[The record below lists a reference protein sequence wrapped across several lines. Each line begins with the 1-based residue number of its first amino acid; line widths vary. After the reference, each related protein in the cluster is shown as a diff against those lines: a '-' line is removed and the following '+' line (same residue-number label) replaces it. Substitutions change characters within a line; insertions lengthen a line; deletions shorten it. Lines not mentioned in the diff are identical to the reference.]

1 MSRPR
6 ILLTRRWPAS
16 VEALLRDRYEL
27 HVDPDDRPLDPTAL
41 AEAMRA
47 FDIVCPTITDRIDAA
62 VLGDA
67 PRVRGLCNFGAGLDH
82 IDLDACRARG
92 VVVTNTPDVLT
103 DDTADLAITLA
114 LMTLRRAGEGERLL
128 RAGRWTGWTPTCLMG
143 ARLTGRTIGLIGFG
157 RIGRAV
163 ARRAHHGFGMTVLY
177 HSRTRADAAVEAA
190 TGARHVPLDALLE
203 AADIVSLHCPG
214 GAATRHL
221 VDAGRLARMRAD
233 AVLINTA
240 RGDVVDQAALI
251 DALSRGVIAGAGLDV
266 YDGEPAVPDALK
278 AMDNVVL
285 LPHLGSATIESRTA
299 MGMRAVENL
308 KAVLTGKAPRDQ
320 RA

>member
-6 ILLTRRWPAS
+6 ILLTRRWPDP

-27 HVDPDDRPLDPTAL
+27 HVDRDDRPLAPAAL

-47 FDIVCPTITDRIDAA
+47 FDIICPTITDRIGAA
-62 VLGDA
+62 VLGEA
-67 PRVRGLCNFGAGLDH
+67 PRVRALCNYGAGLDH
-82 IDLDACRARG
+82 VDLDACRARG
-92 VVVTNTPDVLT
+92 VIVTNTPDVLT

-128 RAGRWTGWTPTCLMG
+128 RAGRWTGWTPTYLMG
-143 ARLTGRTIGLIGFG
+143 GRLTGRTIGLIGFG
-157 RIGRAV
+157 RIGQAV

-190 TGARHVPLDALLE
+190 AGARHVPLDTLLE
-203 AADIVSLHCPG
+203 TADIVSLHCPG

-221 VDAGRLARMRAD
+221 VNADRLARMRAG

-251 DALSRGVIAGAGLDV
+251 DALSHGTIAGAGLDV
-266 YDGEPAVPDALK
+266 FDGEPAVPAALT
-278 AMDNVVL
+278 AMENVVL
-285 LPHLGSATIESRTA
+285 LPHLGSATLESRTA

-308 KAVLTGKAPRDQ
+308 AAILAGQPPRD
-320 RA
+320 RVA

>member
-6 ILLTRRWPAS
+6 ILLTRRWPES
-16 VEALLRDRYEL
+16 VEALLRERYDL
-27 HVDPDDRPLDPTAL
+27 HDNPGDRPLDPAAL
-41 AEAMRA
+41 TEAMRTA
-47 FDIVCPTITDRIDAA
+47 DIVCPTITDRIDAA
-62 VLGDA
+62 VLGAA
-67 PRVRGLCNFGAGLDH
+67 PRVRALCNFGAGLDH

-92 VVVTNTPDVLT
+92 VIVTNTPDVLT

-128 RAGRWTGWTPTCLMG
+128 RAGRWTGWTPTYLMG

-157 RIGRAV
+157 RIGQAV
-163 ARRAHHGFGMTVLY
+163 ARRAHHGFGMTVIY

-190 TGARHVPLDALLE
+190 TGASPVSLDMLLE
-203 AADIVSLHCPG
+203 TADIVSLHCPG

-221 VDAGRLARMRAD
+221 IDAGRLARMRRD

-251 DALSRGVIAGAGLDV
+251 DALARGTIAGAGLDV
-266 YDGEPAVPDALK
+266 FDGEPAVPDALK

-285 LPHLGSATIESRTA
+285 LPHLGSATLESRTA
-299 MGMRAVENL
+299 MGMRAVANL
-308 KAVLTGKAPRDQ
+308 DAVLAGRPPRD
-320 RA
+320 RVA